1 MVRRKEGEGGRLSL
15 ILNFTREDARRWFC
29 DQEKELFRMRL
40 EEHTEDLPNFLVQHD
55 LKFEEVIFTDLC
67 PVSLVIILTSHFY
80 LLHNLNIAC
89 DRL

>member
-55 LKFEEVIFTDLC
+55 LKFEEVILLIYV
-67 PVSLVIILTSHFY
+67 PSLW
-80 LLHNLNIAC
+80 
-89 DRL
+89 

>member
-15 ILNFTREDARRWFC
+15 IMNFTREDARRWFC

-55 LKFEEVIFTDLC
+55 LKFEEVILLIYV
-67 PVSLVIILTSHFY
+67 PSLW
-80 LLHNLNIAC
+80 
-89 DRL
+89 